1 MAYNK
6 GFNPDRLPMHAEP
19 EQVSTSLSQWK
30 TCVDAKQAAQA
41 MAGSQS
47 SGAARPPRTSSARPE
62 YNKPPPPVPSQRY
75 DPRPDERYGGG
86 GGRGGGGYDSR
97 PPPGAYHDSRYDGRA
112 SSDRYDSRHDNRHD
126 DRYGVG
132 SPPPAS
138 YGQGPPPQGYHG
150 RPPIAQQSRP
160 PPTPA
165 PPRDANDREAL
176 WRLFGAVDKD
186 NNGSLTEAELRT
198 ALVNGDWSPFDPHT
212 VRMMIRMFD
221 TDRSGS
227 VNFDE
232 FCGLWGFL
240 SAWRGLFD
248 RFDADHSGSIS
259 FAEFNE
265 ALVAFGYRLSQ
276 QFVALL
282 YRTYDRDGRNALSFD
297 LFVQACI
304 SLKRMT
310 DVFKKYD
317 EDRDGYITLSFEE
330 FLTGAQA
337 LFLFNSIS
345 AQTDT
350 GLY

>member
-6 GFNPDRLPMHAEP
+6 GFNPDRLPAHAEP
-19 EQVSTSLSQWK
+19 EQAAAMMSSNH
-30 TCVDAKQAAQA
+30 QAP
-41 MAGSQS
+41 
-47 SGAARPPRTSSARPE
+47 RPPRTSSARPD
-62 YNKPPPPVPSQRY
+62 YNKPPPAAPSRQEL
-75 DPRPDERYGGG
+75 RPGDDRYG
-86 GGRGGGGYDSR
+86 RNSYDSR
-97 PPPGAYHDSRYDGRA
+97 PPPGAYNDPRYEDRRHSPRYDQQRP
-112 SSDRYDSRHDNRHD
+112 HDPRFD
-126 DRYGVG
+126 AIG
-132 SPPPAS
+132 SPPPQN

-150 RPPIAQQSRP
+150 RPPVANRP

-165 PPRDANDREAL
+165 PPPPRDGNDREAL
-176 WRLFGAVDKD
+176 WRLFGQVDKD
-186 NNGSLTEAELRT
+186 GSGQLTEAELRT

-221 TDRSGS
+221 TDRSGAI
-227 VNFDE
+227 NFDE

-248 RFDADHSGSIS
+248 RFDVDRSGSIS
-259 FAEFNE
+259 YNEFTE
-265 ALVAFGYRLSQ
+265 ALVAFGYRLSPG
-276 QFVALL
+276 FVRLL
-282 YRTYDRDGRNALSFD
+282 YSTYDRRGENAISFD

-330 FLTGAQA
+330 FLTGAQS